1 MKILV
6 IGATGTIG
14 SEIYNSLKKDNH
26 EVYGAHRNSTAY
38 PVDITDKNSITDVF
52 KKLPKLDA
60 VINAAG
66 TASWKHLSELSEED
80 YYVGIKSKLMGQVNL
95 VNIAKEY
102 VNDNASIT
110 LTTGI
115 LAEHYEPN
123 AVALS
128 LVNGAIHSFVN
139 AASNELHRGIRLNV
153 VAPGAIAGDFPE
165 DKKFAG
171 YLPIP
176 IDQALTLYQQS
187 LTENITGQILK
198 KY

>member
-6 IGATGTIG
+6 IGASGTIG
-14 SEIYNSLKKDNH
+14 KAIYEHLKKEYTH
-26 EVYGAHRNSTAY
+26 IFGAYRNSTTH
-38 PVDITDKNSITDVF
+38 PVDITDKNNIKALF
-52 KKLPKLDA
+52 EKLPKLDA

-66 TASWKHLSELSEED
+66 TASWKPLSDLTEED
-80 YYVGIKSKLMGQVNL
+80 YYIGIKSKLMGQVNV
-95 VNIAKEY
+95 VNIAKEFL
-102 VNDNASIT
+102 NNNGSIT

-115 LAEHYEPN
+115 LAEHYEPG

-139 AASNELHRGIRLNV
+139 AASNELERGIRLNV

-171 YLPIP
+171 YFPIP
-176 IDQALTLYQQS
+176 IEEAIKMYSQS

>member
-14 SEIYNSLKKDNH
+14 SAIYNTLKNEYDD
-26 EVYGAHRNSTAY
+26 VFGAHRNSKSY
-38 PVDITDKNSITDVF
+38 PVDITDKKSIKALF
-52 KKLPKLDA
+52 EKLPKVDA
-60 VINAAG
+60 VINASG
-66 TASWKHLSELSEED
+66 TATWKPLSELTEDD
-80 YYVGIKSKLMGQVNL
+80 YYIGIHSKLMGQVNL
-95 VNIAKEY
+95 VHIAKDY

-123 AVALS
+123 AVGLS
-128 LVNGAIHSFVN
+128 LVNGALHSFVN
-139 AASNELHRGIRLNV
+139 AASKELDRGIRLNV

-165 DKKFAG
+165 DQKFAG
-171 YLPIP
+171 YYPVH
-176 IDQALTLYQQS
+176 
-187 LTENITGQILK
+187 ITDVVNSYKQILNNNNTGTVYK

>member
-14 SEIYNSLKKDNH
+14 KEIYHYLKDQHK
-26 EVYGAHRNSTAY
+26 VFGAHRTSDQY
-38 PVDITDKNSITDVF
+38 PIDITDKDSIKSLF
-52 KKLPKLDA
+52 EKLPKLDA

-66 TASWKHLSELSEED
+66 TATWKPLYKLDEKD
-80 YYVGIKSKLMGQVNL
+80 YYLGIQSKLMGQVNL
-95 VNIAKEY
+95 VHTANHY
-102 VNDNASIT
+102 LNDNGSIT

-128 LVNGAIHSFVN
+128 LVNGALHSFVN
-139 AASNELHRGIRLNV
+139 TASRELKRGIRLNA
-153 VAPGAIAGDFPE
+153 VAPGAIAGDFPK

-171 YLPIP
+171 YLPVK
-176 IDQALTLYQQS
+176 IDDVLKIYEHS
-187 LTENITGQILK
+187 LTNTNTGQILK
-198 KY
+198 IY

>member
-14 SEIYNSLKKDNH
+14 KAIYTNLKKEYQD
-26 EVYGAHRNSTAY
+26 VFGAHRNSSSY
-38 PVDITDKNSITDVF
+38 SVDITDKDSIN
-52 KKLPKLDA
+52 KLLEKLPPLDA

-66 TASWKHLSELSEED
+66 TASWKSLHELTEED
-80 YYVGIKSKLMGQVNL
+80 YYIGIKSKLMGQVNL
-95 VNIAKEY
+95 VHIAKEY
-102 VNDNASIT
+102 LKDNGSIT

-115 LAEHYEPN
+115 LAEHYEPG

-128 LVNGAIHSFVN
+128 LVNGALHSFVN
-139 AASNELHRGIRLNV
+139 AASNELDRGIRLNV
-153 VAPGAIAGDFPE
+153 VAPGAILGDFPA

-171 YLPIP
+171 FYPIK
-176 IDQALTLYQQS
+176 IEEAMKLYKQALTQ
-187 LTENITGQILK
+187 NITGQILK